1 MKNDALPASG
11 TDVIYRC
18 LAQLSASKVLLASA
32 QN

>member
-1 MKNDALPASG
+1 MKNDALPTSG